1 MVRLAF
7 FYLGLFD
14 PTDVDDHSESLGMV
28 RLQSPASP
36 PITTYV
42 IKKSLPTVEFK
53 RSGRKLGDDDE
64 PHFICT
70 PANICTLSPKNLMD
84 SHNNSMAADW
94 RTQLLPESRHHIVN
108 KIMETIKR
116 HLPISGPEGLV
127 ELRKIA
133 VRFEEKVYSAASS
146 QSDYLRKI
154 SLKMLTMELPFNCSG
169 NKNPPAPAPTR
180 HSDVVDSQEVDQKGQ
195 QSSDEEE
202 FDDVPDDD
210 EYDTEDSFIDDA
222 ELEPVS
228 PQQPGQRQFQRS
240 FGLLHL
246 MTQQPQSRIPQL
258 QQEENQVNLI
268 EKMNIQGP
276 ATTMQS
282 TAVSSSQQGSISLS
296 AHVEVENGQQ
306 KMVSGF
312 QPSSDL
318 ESASGHTLSSLPQD
332 MVGSLQQNTIDPPHL
347 TNNSMRSHNVIQLQ
361 HGANSL
367 ELNSMIPQEQH
378 LKQQKQEQQLKN
390 EYERR
395 QAVQKLI
402 QQQQMQQL
410 LRLQQQQQKQQQLLQ
425 LQALA
430 GGKTGMFPQPHL
442 TGQHETAYPQLKTGP
457 PCPDSSPQLL
467 HATSLQLP
475 QHSSLQ
481 TSPWNLPSTVPKE
494 GTSLQFAPYPCI
506 GTHPPISVRPSPIL
520 AGSKK
525 LPSFISSIP
534 NAGNIGHQETV
545 HGLTKAQYLSIGT
558 PGMLNS
564 PLLPEFSSVAGKHGN
579 ASQNI
584 FGKLNATE
592 RPPERLT
599 KAVLLSLTLFLVVLV
614 ICFSS

>member
-1 MVRLAF
+1 M
-7 FYLGLFD
+7 
-14 PTDVDDHSESLGMV
+14 
-28 RLQSPASP
+28 
-36 PITTYV
+36 
-42 IKKSLPTVEFK
+42 
-53 RSGRKLGDDDE
+53 
-64 PHFICT
+64 
-70 PANICTLSPKNLMD
+70 
-84 SHNNSMAADW
+84 
-94 RTQLLPESRHHIVN
+94 PESRHRIVN
-108 KIMETIKR
+108 KIMETLKR

-133 VRFEEKVYSAASS
+133 VRFEEKIYSAASS

-154 SLKMLTMELPFNCSG
+154 SLKMLTMESRSNCSG
-169 NKNPPAPAPTR
+169 NKNPPAPAPTG
-180 HSDVVDSQEVDQKGQ
+180 HSDVVDSQEVNEKGE
-195 QSSDEEE
+195 QSNDEEE

-222 ELEPVS
+222 ELEPIS
-228 PQQPGQRQFQRS
+228 PQQPGQQQFQQS
-240 FGLLHL
+240 FGQLHL
-246 MTQQPQSRIPQL
+246 MTQQPQSQIPQL
-258 QQEENQVNLI
+258 QQQENQVNLI

-276 ATTMQS
+276 ATTMHS
-282 TAVSSSQQGSISLS
+282 TAVSSSQEGSSISLS

-306 KMVSGF
+306 KMVTGF

-332 MVGSLQQNTIDPPHL
+332 MVGPLQQNTIDAPHL
-347 TNNSMRSHNVIQLQ
+347 TNNSMWSRNVIQLQ

-367 ELNSMIPQEQH
+367 ELNSIILQEQH

-390 EYERR
+390 EHEQR
-395 QAVQKLI
+395 QVVQKLI
-402 QQQQMQQL
+402 QQQQMQRL
-410 LRLQQQQQKQQQLLQ
+410 LQLQQQQQKQQQLLQ

-442 TGQHETAYPQLKTGP
+442 TGQHETAYPQLKMGP

-467 HATSLQLP
+467 DATSLQLP

-481 TSPWNLPSTVPKE
+481 TSPWNLPSTLPKA

-506 GTHPPISVRPSPIL
+506 GTLTPTSVRPSPIP

-558 PGMLNS
+558 PGMLTS

-599 KAVLLSLTLFLVVLV
+599 KALLLSLTLFLVVL
-614 ICFSS
+614 IIYFTA

>member
-1 MVRLAF
+1 MLK
-7 FYLGLFD
+7 
-14 PTDVDDHSESLGMV
+14 E
-28 RLQSPASP
+28 
-36 PITTYV
+36 PI
-42 IKKSLPTVEFK
+42 
-53 RSGRKLGDDDE
+53 
-64 PHFICT
+64 
-70 PANICTLSPKNLMD
+70 
-84 SHNNSMAADW
+84 
-94 RTQLLPESRHHIVN
+94 
-108 KIMETIKR
+108 
-116 HLPISGPEGLV
+116 
-127 ELRKIA
+127 
-133 VRFEEKVYSAASS
+133 
-146 QSDYLRKI
+146 
-154 SLKMLTMELPFNCSG
+154 
-169 NKNPPAPAPTR
+169 
-180 HSDVVDSQEVDQKGQ
+180 
-195 QSSDEEE
+195 
-202 FDDVPDDD
+202 
-210 EYDTEDSFIDDA
+210 
-222 ELEPVS
+222 S
-228 PQQPGQRQFQRS
+228 PQQPGQQQFQQS
-240 FGLLHL
+240 FGQLHL
-246 MTQQPQSRIPQL
+246 MTQQPQSQIPQL
-258 QQEENQVNLI
+258 QQQENQVNLI

-276 ATTMQS
+276 ATTMHS
-282 TAVSSSQQGSISLS
+282 TAVSSSQEGSSISLS

-306 KMVSGF
+306 KMVTGF

-332 MVGSLQQNTIDPPHL
+332 MVGPLQQNTIDAPHL
-347 TNNSMRSHNVIQLQ
+347 TNNSMWSRNVIQLQ

-367 ELNSMIPQEQH
+367 ELNSIILQEQH

-390 EYERR
+390 EHEQR
-395 QAVQKLI
+395 QVVQKLI
-402 QQQQMQQL
+402 QQQQMQRL
-410 LRLQQQQQKQQQLLQ
+410 LQLQQQQQKQQQLLQ

-442 TGQHETAYPQLKTGP
+442 TGQHETAYPQLKMGP

-467 HATSLQLP
+467 DATSLQLP

-481 TSPWNLPSTVPKE
+481 TSPWNLPSTLPKA

-506 GTHPPISVRPSPIL
+506 GTLTPTSVRPSPIP

-558 PGMLNS
+558 PGMLTS

-599 KAVLLSLTLFLVVLV
+599 KAVSQFVLINLCHWLYLVKYITQMVLNYL
-614 ICFSS
+614 